1 MGYRTSVPH
10 LRVPLGV
17 PAIANCSDPCSLRG
31 MKRVVLLAIAAAFV
45 FALAGPAYATES
57 TDDSEGGTGTT
68 DTTVVSEPVFED
80 GEPAIVIPPGE
91 IEVEEQPWTAR
102 FLYPS
107 IVIGTAIL
115 LIGLIFG
122 YNRSI
127 RHRYKVVA

>member
-1 MGYRTSVPH
+1 
-10 LRVPLGV
+10 
-17 PAIANCSDPCSLRG
+17 
-31 MKRVVLLAIAAAFV
+31 MKRVVLFALAAAFV
-45 FALAGPAYATES
+45 VALAGPAFATES
-57 TDDSEGGTGTT
+57 QDDSGDTGTT

-80 GEPAIVIPPGE
+80 SEPAIIIPPGE

-102 FLYPS
+102 YLYPS